1 MKIGFFLLIFCLFFP
16 SSFLL
21 AQSSPPKSIVQ
32 EVNQAEDIYLKKVL
46 KGASNLA
53 LTLYRSLEE
62 RAQNS
67 YFSAYSLAIGLSMV
81 GQAANDSTRVEI
93 EKTLQFPISLAPLF
107 SSINA
112 YLENNKKSRYFHFI
126 INNNVWID
134 QNREVIPAYLF
145 SLKRVFDYVL
155 QPIDF
160 SRPSE
165 AFTMINQAVFQQ
177 TQGKIPSMLLPQ
189 DVTSSLQILLTS
201 GFYFHGTW
209 VKPFDPVETKK
220 MAFKTKNSLFN
231 VEMMRRKDYYLLSQQ
246 PKFTLIE
253 LPYRSLEEGKAQMSL
268 TLLLPAEG
276 VSLEQVK
283 KELTIDNW
291 YFWMNTLKPQL
302 IDLFLPKFRVEDRF
316 DLSNGLKEMGM
327 SNPFLPTAN
336 FSIASKK
343 PLALSKVIQRAIFH
357 VNEGEGSRLPLSK
370 IFSQQEEAASFIFNK
385 PFIFILQERT
395 TRLIL
400 GIGKLEQP
408 Y

>member
-1 MKIGFFLLIFCLFFP
+1 MK
-16 SSFLL
+16 
-21 AQSSPPKSIVQ
+21 
-32 EVNQAEDIYLKKVL
+32 
-46 KGASNLA
+46 
-53 LTLYRSLEE
+53 
-62 RAQNS
+62 
-67 YFSAYSLAIGLSMV
+67 
-81 GQAANDSTRVEI
+81 
-93 EKTLQFPISLAPLF
+93 
-107 SSINA
+107 
-112 YLENNKKSRYFHFI
+112 
-126 INNNVWID
+126 
-134 QNREVIPAYLF
+134 
-145 SLKRVFDYVL
+145 
-155 QPIDF
+155 
-160 SRPSE
+160 
-165 AFTMINQAVFQQ
+165 
-177 TQGKIPSMLLPQ
+177 
-189 DVTSSLQILLTS
+189 
-201 GFYFHGTW
+201 
-209 VKPFDPVETKK
+209 
-220 MAFKTKNSLFN
+220 
-231 VEMMRRKDYYLLSQQ
+231 RKDYYLLSQQ